1 MGLEPTTFRT
11 TISHPLAC
19 KPLAHNALWHNNL
32 YIAAILRQR
41 NLEQARPNVNSKLT
55 FLARFENSLYLCT
68 VTNRLWCEVFEIL
81 CGRKP
86 NNIYKPLCQTAD
98 GVRVLFLPITV
109 LCTGTRLEL
118 FLNLPQCRRKRSEQS
133 EGVRQQ
139 EAEVWAC
146 TADTCDTDEE
156 LR

>member
-41 NLEQARPNVNSKLT
+41 NSEHARPNVNSKLT
-55 FLARFENSLYLCT
+55 FLACFGNSLYFCI
-68 VTNRLWCEVFEIL
+68 VTNRRRCSVFRIF
-81 CGRKP
+81 CRRKP
-86 NNIYKPLCQTAD
+86 NNILRTLIPFGG

-118 FLNLPQCRRKRSEQS
+118 FLNLPQCRRIRSEQS
-133 EGVRQQ
+133 EGVR
-139 EAEVWAC
+139 
-146 TADTCDTDEE
+146 
-156 LR
+156 